1 MSVTQRRT
9 SEKELILHGAHS
21 LPGVK
26 CASLIFFDQGEDT
39 GRCIGMREL
48 RGVHLLNST
57 SAASSSQ
64 CV

>member
-9 SEKELILHGAHS
+9 SEKELALHGAHS

-39 GRCIGMREL
+39 GMREL